1 MIELSAHLQ
10 QLLQKRVVCFFATI
24 MPDGSPQVTQTWV
37 DTDGTYILI
46 NSVEGHQKVRNV
58 RRDPRVMVSVVDPDH
73 WQSATNIRGVVV
85 EITREEAD
93 LHLKKLV
100 ERNLGQQEYP
110 YRRLGQVRV
119 LLKVAPEKILLN
131 RFLPRTSSSDNERS

>member
-1 MIELSAHLQ
+1 MIELSANLQ

-46 NSVEGHQKVRNV
+46 NSVEGHQKVCNV

-73 WQSATNIRGVVV
+73 WQSATNIRGRVV
-85 EITREEAD
+85 EITREGAV
-93 LHLKKLV
+93 LHLKKLL

-110 YRRLGQVRV
+110 YRRPGQVRV
-119 LLKVAPEKILLN
+119 LLKIAPEKILLN
-131 RFLPRTSSSDNERS
+131 RFLPRTS

>member
-1 MIELSAHLQ
+1 MIELSAPLQ
-10 QLLQKRVVCFFATI
+10 QLLQKRVVCFFATL

-73 WQSATNIRGVVV
+73 WQSATNIRGHVV
-85 EITREEAD
+85 EITREGAD

-110 YRRLGQVRV
+110 YRRPGQVRV
-119 LLKVAPEKILLN
+119 LLKIAPEKILLN
-131 RFLPRTSSSDNERS
+131 RFLPRTSSSDNEKS

>member
-1 MIELSAHLQ
+1 MIELSANLQ

-73 WQSATNIRGVVV
+73 WQSATNIRGRVV
-85 EITREEAD
+85 EITREGAD

-110 YRRLGQVRV
+110 YRRPGQVRV
-119 LLKVAPEKILLN
+119 LLKIAPEKILLN
-131 RFLPRTSSSDNERS
+131 RFLPRTS

>member
-1 MIELSAHLQ
+1 MIELSATLQ
-10 QLLQKRVVCFFATI
+10 QLLQKRVVCFFATL

-37 DTDGTYILI
+37 DTDGTYLLI

-58 RRDPRVMVSVVDPDH
+58 RRDPRVMVSVVDPDQ
-73 WQSATNIRGVVV
+73 WQSATNIRGRVV
-85 EITREEAD
+85 EITRAGAD

-110 YRRLGQVRV
+110 YRRPGQVRV
-119 LLKVAPEKILLN
+119 LLKIAPEKILLN
-131 RFLPRTSSSDNERS
+131 RFLPRTS